1 MRIFLDTANIDQIR
15 QAAKLGIISGVT
27 TNPSLVS
34 KEATADYETVVKTI
48 CSIITGPET
57 SVSVEVLA
65 EDVESMIKEAQTKAS
80 WAPNVTIKI
89 PATAAGLQAT
99 SILSKENIDVNMTLC
114 FSVNQALLGALA
126 GATYVSSFVGRLD
139 DVGHDGM
146 QLVKDIVDVFK
157 CYQLSTRV
165 IAASIRHPLHCVA
178 AARAGAHIATV
189 PYNVLMQMINHP
201 LTDVGVS
208 RFLADWK
215 KVSQKSQL
223 K

>member
-48 CSIITGPET
+48 CSIISG
-57 SVSVEVLA
+57 SVSTEVLA
-65 EDVESMIKEAQTKAS
+65 EDVEPMIKEAKIKAS

-89 PATAAGLQAT
+89 PATAAGLEAIST
-99 SILSKENIDVNMTLC
+99 LSKENIEINMTLC
-114 FSVNQALLGALA
+114 FSLNQALLGALA
-126 GATYVSSFVGRLD
+126 GATYVSPFVGRLD

-146 QLVKDIVDVFK
+146 QLVKDIVDVYK
-157 CYQLSTRV
+157 HYNLKTQV

-178 AARAGAHIATV
+178 AAKAGAHIATV

-201 LTDVGVS
+201 LTDAGVS
-208 RFLADWK
+208 RFLADWQR
-215 KVSQKSQL
+215 VSQQ
-223 K
+223 